1 LQLRKLEKNEKQSS
15 RVKQNQRM
23 SPDTPNKNIFKKDL
37 AREALRMRKQSDDE
51 DLVETTMLPINSD

>member
-1 LQLRKLEKNEKQSS
+1 
-15 RVKQNQRM
+15 M